1 MITATNGLTVAV
13 EDVDPGGVKV
23 TALCPGDDP
32 GDTPSCSDGPIEMEP
47 CGLAMTLSL
56 DPGDSVTLTCGSV
69 TITAETGD
77 VTATAGEATI
87 TIPNGVTATLDT
99 NGDGATVI
107 SGVSGGAVTVEVN
120 NVTATVGPGQSRTF
134 ATQYDFVGFTQP
146 VDMAGFNIAKAGNGI
161 PLKWRVLDAQGSPVS
176 DIASATASVKPSNR
190 CSGGTAG
197 DVIETYVAGN
207 QSALQNLGNGYYQ
220 LDWRTTKSWSNSC
233 KELVFSLDGAT
244 VLEANPAFSF
254 K

>member
-1 MITATNGLTVAV
+1 M
-13 EDVDPGGVKV
+13 
-23 TALCPGDDP
+23 
-32 GDTPSCSDGPIEMEP
+32 
-47 CGLAMTLSL
+47 
-56 DPGDSVTLTCGSV
+56 
-69 TITAETGD
+69 
-77 VTATAGEATI
+77 
-87 TIPNGVTATLDT
+87 
-99 NGDGATVI
+99 I

-120 NVTATVGPGQSRTF
+120 GVTPPWGPARAAPSPPGTTSWLH
-134 ATQYDFVGFTQP
+134 A
-146 VDMAGFNIAKAGNGI
+146 AGRYGRVQHRQGRKWDSAQVARAG
-161 PLKWRVLDAQGSPVS
+161 RQGSPVS

-244 VLEANPAFSF
+244 VLEANPAFQF